1 MRPAPALSATAPSS
15 ERVLAALSRLAE
27 HAFVALPLLFLL
39 GRTLADV
46 AVCLIALVF
55 LARSTMHRDWAWA
68 RQTWVRIALGVWAY
82 LVVTNALVEQPWLG
96 LGHALVYI
104 RFILLA
110 AAMEHWLLRDPGR
123 DRGFIV
129 LLSAIVGFVA
139 IDCLVQ
145 YFGGVSVTG
154 QTMPEAY
161 RLTGPFGGQ
170 KPGTYLAKTGYIAL
184 SAVVVWSILRG
195 TWARGAVLGLLCALA
210 FVVMLTGERSALV
223 GLLAGGVAM
232 LAVLR
237 EFRPL
242 LVVAVVGMAIGGTAF
257 VTQKPLLLERLVQHS
272 RDDIVDFE
280 DKRYGQ
286 IARTAIALWSTS
298 PVLGIGLKHYR
309 VDCADPALES
319 IGPIEA
325 RCYPHPH
332 HVYLEWLTETG
343 LIGLAGFLALI
354 AAWAVRIGRAA
365 RATQPPPARA
375 LAACAAAALIVF
387 LWPLATS
394 MSLFVTWNGILF
406 WTAAGWAMAVTRA

>member
-1 MRPAPALSATAPSS
+1 MRPVPALLAAAPSS
-15 ERVLAALSRLAE
+15 ERLLGALSRLSE

-46 AVCLIALVF
+46 AVCLITLVF
-55 LARSTMHRDWAWA
+55 IARSALRRDWTW
-68 RQTWVRIALGVWAY
+68 TEHGWVRIALAIWAY
-82 LVVTNALVEQPWLG
+82 LVVRNALVEQPWLG
-96 LGHALVYI
+96 LGHALVYV

-110 AAMEHWLLRDPGR
+110 AAMEHWLLRDPGCQ
-123 DRGFIV
+123 RGFLAV
-129 LLSAIVGFVA
+129 LAAIVGFVA

-145 YFGGVSVTG
+145 FFGGVSVTG
-154 QTMPEAY
+154 QTRPEAY

-184 SAVVVWSILRG
+184 SGVVAWSILRG
-195 TWARGAVLGLLCALA
+195 WWARGATLGALGGLA
-210 FVVMLTGERSALV
+210 FVVLLTGERSALV
-223 GLLAGGVAM
+223 GLLAGGLAM
-232 LAVLR
+232 LAMLR

-242 LVVAVVGMAIGGTAF
+242 LVVAVLAAAIGGTTL
-257 VTQKPLLLERLVQHS
+257 VSQKPLLLERLVQHT
-272 RDDIVDFE
+272 REDIVDFE

-286 IARTAIALWSTS
+286 IARTALALWKES

-309 VDCADPALES
+309 VLCADPALEP

-332 HVYLEWLTETG
+332 HVYLEWLAETG
-343 LIGLAGFLALI
+343 MIGLTGFLALI
-354 AAWAVRIGRAA
+354 AAWAVRITRAA
-365 RATQPPPARA
+365 RGSQPPPARA

-406 WTAAGWAMAVTRA
+406 WSAVGWAMAVTRA